1 MTRWSHGISRFSPH
15 QNSILLPS
23 SRFCSTFFVSF
34 LGNQERKGQ
43 ILRVIDDP
51 KPDFLS
57 KDLYFGLVVNVAT
70 TRAISAQG
78 FPLLSLSNYGS
89 P

>member
-1 MTRWSHGISRFSPH
+1 M
-15 QNSILLPS
+15 
-23 SRFCSTFFVSF
+23 SF

-43 ILRVIDDP
+43 ILRVIADDP